1 MGDVGLKVFISAD
14 IEGVAGVVSPLQ
26 TVLGQPE
33 YELGRR
39 LMTLEVNGA
48 IEGALEGG
56 ATDVVVCDAHA
67 NMQNLLPELL
77 HPAAILVRGAIRESL
92 QMQGIDDTFDALFVT
107 GTHAAAGTQD
117 AVLDHTWVSASVWN
131 IRIDGR
137 TLNEACLNDL
147 VAGYHGVPTVLV
159 TGDAATIEQ
168 TKSLLPS
175 VEGVIV
181 KRSNSRYSAAS
192 VHPTV
197 AADMIR
203 AGARAAL
210 TRLDQ
215 SEATRVGTTLTMEID
230 FYRTD
235 MADVAAL
242 VPGVERVSPRTI
254 RYEASP
260 DMVFRMQELVLYR
273 LRYEL

>member
-1 MGDVGLKVFISAD
+1 VGLKVFISAD
-14 IEGVAGVVSPLQ
+14 IEGVAGVVSLLQ
-26 TVLGQPE
+26 TLQGQPE

-39 LMTLEVNGA
+39 LMTLEVNAA
-48 IEGALEGG
+48 IEGALECG
-56 ATDVVVCDAHA
+56 ATDIVVCDAHA

-92 QMQGIDDTFDALFVT
+92 QMQDIDDTFDAVFVT
-107 GTHAAAGTQD
+107 GAHAAAGTQD

-137 TLNEACLNDL
+137 TLNETCLNDL
-147 VAGYHGVPTVLV
+147 VAGHHGVPTVLV
-159 TGDAATIEQ
+159 TGDETTIRQ
-168 TKSLLPS
+168 TRAVLPS
-175 VEGVIV
+175 IEGVIV

-197 AADMIR
+197 AADKIR
-203 AGARAAL
+203 AGARSAL
-210 TRLDQ
+210 ARLDGFQ
-215 SEATRVGTTLTMEID
+215 ATRVPTALAMEID

-235 MADVAAL
+235 MADAAAL

-260 DMVFRMQELVLYR
+260 DLVFRMQELLLYR